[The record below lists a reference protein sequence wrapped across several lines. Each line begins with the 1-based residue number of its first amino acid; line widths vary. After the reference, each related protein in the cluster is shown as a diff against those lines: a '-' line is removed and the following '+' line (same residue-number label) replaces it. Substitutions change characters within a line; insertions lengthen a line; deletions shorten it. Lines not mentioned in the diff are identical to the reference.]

1 MAVEVNLGLSSQQ
14 SRKKSYDNAPLGC
27 QIFDL
32 CRLANN
38 ISFYS

>member
-1 MAVEVNLGLSSQQ
+1 MAVEVNFGTIKPAV
-14 SRKKSYDNAPLGC
+14 KKEVIRYAPLGC

-38 ISFYS
+38 FSFYR